1 MLIMLI
7 EWSKLIMLNK
17 WSKLIMLSKLIIR
30 IHYLN

>member
-7 EWSKLIMLNK
+7 EWSKLIMLNML
-17 WSKLIMLSKLIIR
+17 SMLSKLIIR

>member
-7 EWSKLIMLNK
+7 EWSKLIELIMLNK
-17 WSKLIMLSKLIIR
+17 WSKLIIR